1 MSRRPPKR
9 SYKSL
14 GKGRPRPLTS
24 APMAAASEMAP
35 RFQPNSSLM
44 GRTKTPKPLR
54 APIDTRA
61 IQKVVATM
69 HQP

>member
-1 MSRRPPKR
+1 ME
-9 SYKSL
+9 
-14 GKGRPRPLTS
+14 
-24 APMAAASEMAP
+24 AASEMVP

-44 GRTKTPKPLR
+44 GRTKTPKPLL